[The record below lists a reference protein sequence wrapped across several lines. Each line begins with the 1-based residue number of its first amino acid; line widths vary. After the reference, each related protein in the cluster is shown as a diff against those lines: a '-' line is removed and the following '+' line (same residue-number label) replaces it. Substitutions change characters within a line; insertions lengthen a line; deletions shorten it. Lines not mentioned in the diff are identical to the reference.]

1 MIGSTFE
8 SRMLAVLGLG
18 THESWGSVLAKSI
31 KRRIAQ
37 FRTKRRLRRDA
48 LGLLDFD
55 DHLLADIGLNRCELM
70 HFARYGTPPLH
81 NAADNG
87 R

>member
-8 SRMLAVLGLG
+8 SRTPAVLGLG
-18 THESWGSVLAKSI
+18 RNESWGSVVAKSI

-37 FRTKRRLRRDA
+37 FRAKRRLRRDA
-48 LGLLDFD
+48 LALLDFN
-55 DHLLADIGLNRCELM
+55 DHLLADIGLNRCELV
-70 HFARYGTPPLH
+70 HFARYGTPPSH